1 MGEDNVRAMREQVR
15 QLQEQGWIEPS
26 WAPWGSPVLFVPKKE
41 KVFRMCGDFRD
52 LNALTLDDSFP
63 LPRVELILHR
73 AGGATI
79 FSKLD
84 LVSGFHQIALT
95 EESKPLTTF
104 CLPEPVEG
112 NSLWRWTV
120 MPFGLKNALPTF
132 QRAMSF
138 ALKGCEEFATVYIDD
153 ILIFSR
159 TRADHLKHLRRV
171 FECLNQ
177 DAYHVRLQKC
187 LFLQEEVEFLGYL
200 LTAQGL
206 QASPNK
212 MEALK
217 AWQPPFAKAKHV
229 KQFLGLVLWYKAF
242 IPHIATIAAPLFPLT
257 SSNKRFKWTEAATAT
272 VRTLQKLVTQAPCL
286 ARWDPKLPTRV
297 VTDAS
302 KVGIGAVL
310 EQKYDTGWRP
320 VSFWSRRLKDP
331 ETRYHMTDREWLAV
345 VEAVTR
351 RWKGFL
357 EGRPFLLCSDY
368 MALQRKLTKSGQD
381 PPVTDRQSRWIE
393 ALMPFALTFEYI
405 KGKENTVADALS
417 RCSVPA

>member
-1 MGEDNVRAMREQVR
+1 
-15 QLQEQGWIEPS
+15 
-26 WAPWGSPVLFVPKKE
+26 
-41 KVFRMCGDFRD
+41 MCGDFRD
-52 LNALTLDDSFP
+52 LNALTVDDSFP

-84 LVSGFHQIALT
+84 LASGFHQIALT

-120 MPFGLKNALPTF
+120 MPFGLKNVPPTF

-171 FECLNQ
+171 FECLDQ

-187 LFLQEEVEFLGYL
+187 LFLQEEVEFLGHL

-217 AWQPPFAKAKHV
+217 AWQLPFAKAKHV

-242 IPHIATIAAPLFPLT
+242 IPHMATIAAPLFPLT
-257 SSNKRFKWTEAATAT
+257 SSNKRFE
-272 VRTLQKLVTQAPCL
+272 
-286 ARWDPKLPTRV
+286 
-297 VTDAS
+297 
-302 KVGIGAVL
+302 
-310 EQKYDTGWRP
+310 
-320 VSFWSRRLKDP
+320 
-331 ETRYHMTDREWLAV
+331 
-345 VEAVTR
+345 
-351 RWKGFL
+351 
-357 EGRPFLLCSDY
+357 
-368 MALQRKLTKSGQD
+368 
-381 PPVTDRQSRWIE
+381 
-393 ALMPFALTFEYI
+393 
-405 KGKENTVADALS
+405 
-417 RCSVPA
+417 